1 MKLIGE
7 QDFLEVGPRV
17 AGSLQIEKQ
26 TITDQRE
33 AWVDYLAMTAGWG
46 GSTP

>member
-1 MKLIGE
+1 MTLIGE

-17 AGSLQIEKQ
+17 AGSLGLENQ

-33 AWVDYLAMTAGWG
+33 AWIDYLAMTVGG
-46 GSTP
+46 GSR